1 MLSSR
6 AQLRVQIK
14 SDVDNRAVL
23 AAGNATVVKC
33 VVFKALVV
41 AHKQPASE
49 DSDSLRLSEECSSV
63 MALLAGS
70 NEHAQSFSL

>member
-1 MLSSR
+1 MFVLSSR

-41 AHKQPASE
+41 AHKQPE